1 MRNFTQS
8 LFLVLFLATTSSVCG
23 QITIAEARLLGAN
36 ANVTF
41 RGVITNSSELGLIRY
56 IQDATGGLAIY
67 SSNFAGQLNRGDSVE
82 ISGTIV
88 DFNGLLE
95 LNPVTASNPFGIT
108 TLPNPQVVTP
118 LQLNEDL
125 ESELVR
131 LNGVVFAD
139 GGNPFA
145 GNTSYTFSQG
155 ADQSTIYVRNGSPL
169 VGQIIPV
176 GNIDLVGICSQYNV
190 IYQVLPR
197 DTNDFIVPPGINI
210 ISTININNLQTNG
223 ATLSWQTDLA
233 GTTEVTFGLTP
244 LLELGT
250 LSDNNPVTSH
260 SYTLNTLL
268 PGQIYYAQASS
279 SLNGDTSTSSIQV
292 FGTQSLSAGWIKSYF
307 NHEVD
312 NTNGGSLPEL
322 AQLNL
327 LDDTLIAYINRA
339 EQTLDL
345 TIYDFDNASISSV
358 SEAIND
364 AYNRGV
370 RVRFISDGNQAA
382 TNLGTLDLNPAI
394 QQLLSPVGGNFT
406 IMHNKFVVIDADHED
421 PNKAI
426 VWTGSTN
433 WTDRQINRDPNNV
446 IIVQDQTLARTY
458 KLEFEEMWG
467 SSNDYADSTV
477 SRFGFEK
484 QDNTPHEFVIGGKR
498 VECYF
503 SPSDNTNQELVKTL
517 LTANDS
523 VQFATMLITRYDI
536 ANAIDTLI
544 ANGVIVSGLIDDATS
559 TTVFAQISASMGN
572 QLFVNPD
579 TNIIMHHKF
588 FVVDAETDN
597 DPIVW
602 TGSHNWSSNANTK
615 NDENTL
621 VVHDAEV
628 ADWYRRAYFR
638 LTHPVIPDT
647 TVGMMNLESINSVQV
662 FPTLVNQ
669 PSAIQLISSSNE
681 TASIQLTDMQGK
693 FLYTGKLELK
703 KGQTLSL
710 SMLPNVANGLYLVSI
725 RTSNSIFSKKIQVAN

>member
-1 MRNFTQS
+1 MRNFTHS
-8 LFLVLFLATTSSVCG
+8 LFLLLFLTASSSVFG

-41 RGVITNSSELGLIRY
+41 RGVITNGSELGLIRY

-88 DFNGLLE
+88 DYNGLFE
-95 LNPVTASNPFGIT
+95 LNPVTASNPFGLT

-139 GGNPFA
+139 GGNTFA
-145 GNTSYTFSQG
+145 GNTSYTFTQG
-155 ADQSTIYVRNGSPL
+155 AEQATIYVRNGSPL
-169 VGQIIPV
+169 IGQIIPV
-176 GNIDLVGICSQYNV
+176 GSIDLVGICSQYNA
-190 IYQVLPR
+190 IYQVLAR

-223 ATLSWQTDLA
+223 ATISWETDLA
-233 GTTEVTFGLTP
+233 GTTEVTYGLTP

-250 LSDNNPVTSH
+250 LSDNNPVTAH
-260 SYTLNTLL
+260 SFTLNTLL
-268 PGQIYYAQASS
+268 PGQIYYVQASS
-279 SLNGDTSTSSIQV
+279 SLNGDTSSSSIQV

-307 NHEVD
+307 NHDVD
-312 NTNGGSLPEL
+312 TTNGSTLPEL
-322 AQLNL
+322 AQINM
-327 LDDTLIAYINRA
+327 LDDSLIAYINRA

-358 SEAIND
+358 SDAINA

-382 TNLGTLDLNPAI
+382 TNLGTLDLLPAI
-394 QQLLSPVGGNFT
+394 PQLLSPVGGNFT

-421 PNKAI
+421 PNKPI

-446 IIVQDQTLARTY
+446 IIFQDQTLARTY

-467 SSNDYADSTV
+467 STNENADTTV

-503 SPSDNTNQELVKTL
+503 SPSDNTNQELIKTL

-559 TTVFAQISASMGN
+559 TTVFTQISASMGN

-588 FVVDAETDN
+588 FVVDAETEN

-638 LTHPVIPDT
+638 LTHPVIPDS
-647 TVGMMNLESINSVQV
+647 TVGILHLESTSAVQV

-669 PSAIQLISSSNE
+669 PSAIQLVSSSNE
-681 TASIQLTDMQGK
+681 PASIQLTDMQGK
-693 FLYTGKLELK
+693 ILYNGKLNLK

-710 SMLPNVANGLYLVSI
+710 SMLPNVADGLYLVSV
-725 RTSNSIFSKKIQVAN
+725 RTSNSIFSKKIQVVN

>member
-1 MRNFTQS
+1 MRNYTQS
-8 LFLVLFLATTSSVCG
+8 LFLILFLATTSSIFG
-23 QITIAEARLLGAN
+23 QITIAEARLLGVN
-36 ANVTF
+36 ANVTI
-41 RGVITNSSELGLIRY
+41 RGVITNGSELGLIRY
-56 IQDATGGLAIY
+56 IQDATGGLGIY

-95 LNPVTASNPFGIT
+95 LNPVTASNPFGLT

-118 LQLNEDL
+118 VQLNEDL

-139 GGNPFA
+139 GGNVFA
-145 GNTSYTFSQG
+145 GNTEYDFTQG
-155 ADQSTIYVRNGSPL
+155 TEQSTIYVRNGSPL
-169 VGQIIPV
+169 VGQTIPV
-176 GNIDLVGICSQYNV
+176 GNIDLVGICSQYNA

-197 DTNDFIVPPGINI
+197 DTNDFIVPPGITI
-210 ISTININNLQTNG
+210 ISSISINNLQTNG
-223 ATLSWQTDLA
+223 ATLSWETDLA
-233 GTTEVTFGLTP
+233 GSTEVTYGLTP

-260 SYTLNTLL
+260 SYALNTLL
-268 PGQIYYAQASS
+268 PGQIYYAQVSS
-279 SLNGDTSTSSIQV
+279 SLNNDTSTSSIQV

-307 NHEVD
+307 NHDVD
-312 NTNGGSLPEL
+312 TSNGGSLPEL
-322 AQLNL
+322 VHINA

-339 EQTLDL
+339 EQTLDV
-345 TIYDFDNASISSV
+345 TIYDFDNESISSI
-358 SEAIND
+358 SEAINN
-364 AYNRGV
+364 AYFRGV
-370 RVRFISDGNQAA
+370 RVRFISDGSRDSSNY
-382 TNLGTLDLNPAI
+382 GTLDLYPTI
-394 QQLLSPVGGNFT
+394 QKLLSPVGGNYS

-421 PNKAI
+421 PNKPI

-446 IIVQDQTLARTY
+446 VIVQDQTLARTY
-458 KLEFEEMWG
+458 TLEFEEMWG
-467 SSNDYADSTV
+467 SANDYADTTV

-503 SPSDNTNQELVKTL
+503 SPSDNTNQELIKTL
-517 LTANDS
+517 LTANES
-523 VQFATMLITRYDI
+523 VQFATMLITRFDI
-536 ANAIDTLI
+536 ANAIDTLL
-544 ANGVIVSGLIDDATS
+544 ANGVPVAGLINNAST
-559 TTVFAQISASMGN
+559 TTVFSQLLASMGN
-572 QLFVNPD
+572 QLFVNAD

-588 FVVDAETDN
+588 FVVDPSSES
-597 DPIVW
+597 DPIAW
-602 TGSHNWSSNANTK
+602 TGSHNWSTNANTR

-628 ADWYRRAYFR
+628 TDWYYRAYYR
-638 LTHPVIPDT
+638 LTNPIIPDS
-647 TVGMMNLESINSVQV
+647 TVGMVNLESNDAVQV

-669 PSAIQLISSSNE
+669 PSAIQLVSNSNE
-681 TASIQLTDMQGK
+681 PASIQLTDMQGK

-710 SMLPNVANGLYLVSI
+710 SVLPNVADGLYLVSV
-725 RTSNSIFSKKIQVAN
+725 RTSNSIFSKKIQVVN

>member
-1 MRNFTQS
+1 MRNFTNPLFS
-8 LFLVLFLATTSSVCG
+8 ILFLLFSSSVFG
-23 QITIAEARLLGAN
+23 QITIAEARLQGVN

-41 RGVITNSSELGLIRY
+41 RGVITNGAELGLIRY
-56 IQDATGGLAIY
+56 IQDGTGGLGIY
-67 SSNFAGQLNRGDSVE
+67 STNFAGQLNRGDSVE

-95 LNPVTASNPFGIT
+95 INPVTASNPFGLT

-139 GGNPFA
+139 GGTAFA

-155 ADQSTIYVRNGSPL
+155 AEQSTIYVRNGSPL
-169 VGQIIPV
+169 VGQTIPV
-176 GNIDLVGICSQYNV
+176 GNIDLVGICSEYNA

-197 DTNDFIVPPGINI
+197 DTNDFIVPLGINI

-233 GTTEVTFGLTP
+233 GTTQVTYGVTP

-250 LSDNNPVTSH
+250 LSNNNLVTSH
-260 SYTLNTLL
+260 SYTLNTLM
-268 PGQIYYAQASS
+268 PGQIYYVQVSS
-279 SLNGDTSTSSIQV
+279 GLNGDTSTSSIQV

-307 NHEVD
+307 NHDVD
-312 NTNGGSLPEL
+312 TSNGSSLPEL
-322 AQLNL
+322 VQINA

-339 EQTLDL
+339 EQTLDV
-345 TIYDFDNASISSV
+345 TIYDFDNASISSI

-382 TNLGTLDLNPAI
+382 ANLGTLDLVPQI

-421 PNKAI
+421 PNKPM
-426 VWTGSTN
+426 VLTGSTN
-433 WTDRQINRDPNNV
+433 WTDRQINRDPNNI

-458 KLEFEEMWG
+458 KVEFEEMWG
-467 SSNDYADSTV
+467 SANDYADTTV

-503 SPSDNTNQELVKTL
+503 SPSDNTNQELIKTL

-523 VQFATMLITRYDI
+523 VQFATMLITRFDI
-536 ANAIDTLI
+536 ANAIDTLL
-544 ANGVIVSGLIDDATS
+544 ANGVPVAGLINNSS
-559 TTVFAQISASMGN
+559 TTTVYSQLLTSMGN
-572 QLFVNPD
+572 QLFVNAD

-588 FVVDAETDN
+588 FVVDAGSDN

-602 TGSHNWSSNANTK
+602 TGSHNWSSNANTR

-628 ADWYRRAYFR
+628 TDWYYRAYYR
-638 LTHPVIPDT
+638 LTHPVIPDS
-647 TVGMMNLESINSVQV
+647 TVGMIDMNSDIAIHL

-669 PSAIQLISSSNE
+669 PSNIQITSMLNE
-681 TASIQLTDMQGK
+681 TASVQLTTIQGQ
-693 FLYTGKLELK
+693 LIYN
-703 KGQTLSL
+703 GQLDIKQGNIQSL
-710 SMLPNVANGLYLVSI
+710 TMFPSVEDGLYIVSI
-725 RTSNSIFSKKIQVAN
+725 RTSKGLFSKKISVVN

>member
-8 LFLVLFLATTSSVCG
+8 LFLILFLAITSSVFG
-23 QITIAEARLLGAN
+23 QITIAEARLLGVN

-41 RGVITNSSELGLIRY
+41 RGVITNGSELGLIRY
-56 IQDATGGLAIY
+56 IQDGTGGLGIY

-95 LNPVTASNPFGIT
+95 LTPVTASNPFGLT

-139 GGNPFA
+139 GGTAFA

-155 ADQSTIYVRNGSPL
+155 AEQSTIYVRNGSPL
-169 VGQIIPV
+169 VGQTIPV
-176 GNIDLVGICSQYNV
+176 GNIDLVGICSQYNA

-197 DTNDFIVPPGINI
+197 DTNDFIVPPGISI

-233 GTTEVTFGLTP
+233 GTTEVTYGLTT

-312 NTNGGSLPEL
+312 NTNGSSLPEL
-322 AQLNL
+322 VQINA

-339 EQTLDL
+339 ELTIDL
-345 TIYDFDNASISSV
+345 TIYDFDNESISSI

-370 RVRFISDGNQAA
+370 LVRFISDGSRDSSNY
-382 TNLGTLDLNPAI
+382 GTLDLIPEI
-394 QQLLSPVGGNFT
+394 QRLLSPVGGNYS
-406 IMHNKFVVIDADHED
+406 IMHNKFVVIDADHEN
-421 PNKAI
+421 PNKPI

-467 SSNDYADSTV
+467 STNEYADTTV

-503 SPSDNTNQELVKTL
+503 SPSDNTNQELIKTL

-523 VQFATMLITRYDI
+523 LQFATMLITRFDI
-536 ANAIDTLI
+536 ANAIDTLLT
-544 ANGVIVSGLIDDATS
+544 NGVPVAGLINNTS
-559 TTVFAQISASMGN
+559 TTTVYSQLLASMGN
-572 QLFVNPD
+572 QLFVNTD

-588 FVVDAETDN
+588 FVVDAGSDN

-602 TGSHNWSSNANTK
+602 TGSHNWSTNANTR

-628 ADWYRRAYFR
+628 ADWYYRAYYR
-638 LTHPVIPDT
+638 LTHPVIPDS
-647 TVGMMNLESINSVQV
+647 TVGVLNVDNDNAVQI

-669 PSAIQLISSSNE
+669 PSTMQLVSAINE
-681 TASIQLTDMQGK
+681 PASIQFTDMKGK
-693 FLYTGKLELK
+693 FLFNGKLELK

-710 SMLPNVANGLYLVSI
+710 SMLPNVADGLYLVSV
-725 RTSNSIFSKKIQVAN
+725 RTSNSISSKKIQVAN

>member
-1 MRNFTQS
+1 MRNYTQS
-8 LFLVLFLATTSSVCG
+8 LFLILFLATTSSVFG
-23 QITIAEARLLGAN
+23 QITIAEARSLGVN

-41 RGVITNSSELGLIRY
+41 RGVITNGSELGLIRY
-56 IQDATGGLAIY
+56 IQDATGGLGIY

-95 LNPVTASNPFGIT
+95 LNPVTASNPFGLT

-139 GGNPFA
+139 GGNSFA
-145 GNTSYTFSQG
+145 GNTSYTFTQG
-155 ADQSTIYVRNGSPL
+155 AEQSTIYVRNSSPL
-169 VGQIIPV
+169 VGQTIPV
-176 GNIDLVGICSQYNV
+176 GNIDLVGICSQYNA

-197 DTNDFIVPPGINI
+197 DTNDFIVPPGITI

-223 ATLSWQTDLA
+223 ATLSWETDLA
-233 GTTEVTFGLTP
+233 GSTEVTYGLTP
-244 LLELGT
+244 LLELGS

-268 PGQIYYAQASS
+268 PGQIYYAQVSS
-279 SLNGDTSTSSIQV
+279 SLNNDTSTSSVQV

-307 NHEVD
+307 NHDVD
-312 NTNGGSLPEL
+312 TSNSNSLPEL
-322 AQLNL
+322 VQINA

-339 EQTLDL
+339 EQTLDV
-345 TIYDFDNASISSV
+345 TIYDFDNESISSI
-358 SEAIND
+358 SEAINN
-364 AYNRGV
+364 AYFRGV
-370 RVRFISDGNQAA
+370 RVRFISDGSRDSSNY
-382 TNLGTLDLNPAI
+382 GTLDLYPTI
-394 QQLLSPVGGNFT
+394 QKLLSPVGGNYS

-421 PNKAI
+421 PNKPI

-458 KLEFEEMWG
+458 QLEFEEMWG
-467 SSNDYADSTV
+467 SSNEYADTTI

-503 SPSDNTNQELVKTL
+503 SPSDNTNQELIKTL
-517 LTANDS
+517 LTANES
-523 VQFATMLITRYDI
+523 VQFATMLITRFDI
-536 ANAIDTLI
+536 ANAIDTLL
-544 ANGVIVSGLIDDATS
+544 ANGVPVAGLINNAST
-559 TTVFAQISASMGN
+559 TTVFSQLLASMGN
-572 QLFVNPD
+572 QLFVNAD

-588 FVVDAETDN
+588 FVVDPSSES
-597 DPIVW
+597 DPIAW
-602 TGSHNWSSNANTK
+602 TGSHNWSSNANTR

-628 ADWYRRAYFR
+628 TDWYYRAFYR
-638 LTHPVIPDT
+638 LTNPVIPDS
-647 TVGMMNLESINSVQV
+647 TVGMVNLESTNAVQV

-669 PSAIQLISSSNE
+669 PSAIQLVSNSNE
-681 TASIQLTDMQGK
+681 PASIQLTDMQGK

-703 KGQTLSL
+703 KGETLSL
-710 SMLPNVANGLYLVSI
+710 SMLPNVANGLYLVSV
-725 RTSNSIFSKKIQVAN
+725 RTSNSIISKKIQVVN

>member
-1 MRNFTQS
+1 MRKFTQS
-8 LFLVLFLATTSSVCG
+8 LFLILFLATTSSVFG
-23 QITIAEARLLGAN
+23 QISIAEARLLGVN

-41 RGVITNSSELGLIRY
+41 RGVITNGSELGLIRY
-56 IQDATGGLAIY
+56 IQDGTGGLGIY

-95 LNPVTASNPFGIT
+95 LTPVTASNPFGLT

-155 ADQSTIYVRNGSPL
+155 AEQSTIYVRNGSPL
-169 VGQIIPV
+169 VGQTIPV
-176 GNIDLVGICSQYNV
+176 GNIDLVGICSQYNA

-197 DTNDFIVPPGINI
+197 DTNDFIVPPGISI

-223 ATLSWQTDLA
+223 ATLSWETDLA
-233 GTTEVTFGLTP
+233 GTTEVTYGSTP

-268 PGQIYYAQASS
+268 PGQIYYAQVYS

-312 NTNGGSLPEL
+312 NTNGSSLPEL
-322 AQLNL
+322 VQINA

-339 EQTLDL
+339 ELTIDL
-345 TIYDFDNASISSV
+345 TIYDFDNESISSI

-370 RVRFISDGNQAA
+370 LVRFISDGNQAA
-382 TNLGTLDLNPAI
+382 ANLGTLDLIPEI

-406 IMHNKFVVIDADHED
+406 IMHNKFVVIDADHEN
-421 PNKAI
+421 PNKPI

-467 SSNDYADSTV
+467 STNEYADTTV

-503 SPSDNTNQELVKTL
+503 SPSDNTNQELIKTL

-523 VQFATMLITRYDI
+523 VQFATMLITRFDI
-536 ANAIDTLI
+536 ANAIDTLL
-544 ANGVIVSGLIDDATS
+544 ANGVPVAGLINNTS
-559 TTVFAQISASMGN
+559 TTTVYSQLLASMGN
-572 QLFVNPD
+572 QLFVNAD

-602 TGSHNWSSNANTK
+602 TGSHNWSSNANTR

-628 ADWYRRAYFR
+628 ADWYYRAYFR
-638 LTHPVIPDT
+638 LTHPVIPDS
-647 TVGMMNLESINSVQV
+647 TVGMINLENVNEVDV

-669 PSAIQLISSSNE
+669 PSTIQLHSGLNE

-710 SMLPNVANGLYLVSI
+710 SMLPNVADGLYLVSV
-725 RTSNSIFSKKIQVAN
+725 RTSHCIFSKKIQVAN

>member
-1 MRNFTQS
+1 MRNFTNPLFS
-8 LFLVLFLATTSSVCG
+8 ILFLLFSSSVFG
-23 QITIAEARLLGAN
+23 QITIAEARLQGVN

-41 RGVITNSSELGLIRY
+41 RGVITNGAELGLIRY
-56 IQDATGGLAIY
+56 IQDGTGGLGIY
-67 SSNFAGQLNRGDSVE
+67 STNFAGQLNRGDSVE

-95 LNPVTASNPFGIT
+95 INPVTASNPFGLT

-118 LQLNEDL
+118 LQLNEEL

-139 GGNPFA
+139 GGTAFA

-155 ADQSTIYVRNGSPL
+155 AEQSTIYVRNGSPL
-169 VGQIIPV
+169 VGQTIPV
-176 GNIDLVGICSQYNV
+176 GNIDLVGICSEYNA

-197 DTNDFIVPPGINI
+197 DTNDFIVPLGINI

-233 GTTEVTFGLTP
+233 GTTEVTYGLTP
-244 LLELGT
+244 QLEFGT
-250 LSDNNPVTSH
+250 LSDNNPVNAH
-260 SYTLNTLL
+260 SFTLNTLL
-268 PGQIYYAQASS
+268 PGQIYYAQVSS
-279 SLNGDTSTSSIQV
+279 SLNGNTSTSAIQV

-307 NHEVD
+307 NHVVD
-312 NTNGGSLPEL
+312 TSNGGTLPEL
-322 AQLNL
+322 VQLNL
-327 LDDTLIAYINRA
+327 LDDSLIAYINRA

-345 TIYDFDNASISSV
+345 TIYDFDNASISSI
-358 SEAIND
+358 SDAINN

-382 TNLGTLDLNPAI
+382 ANLGTLDLVPQI

-406 IMHNKFVVIDADHED
+406 IMHNKFVVIDADHEN
-421 PNKAI
+421 PNKPI

-458 KLEFEEMWG
+458 QLEFEEMWG
-467 SSNDYADSTV
+467 SSNDYADTTV

-484 QDNTPHEFVIGGKR
+484 QDNTPHEFIIGGKR

-503 SPSDNTNQELVKTL
+503 SPSDNTNQELIKTL

-523 VQFATMLITRYDI
+523 VQFATMLITRFDI
-536 ANAIDTLI
+536 ANAIDTLL
-544 ANGVIVSGLIDDATS
+544 ANVVPVSGLINNTS
-559 TTVFAQISASMGN
+559 TTTVFSQLLTSMGN
-572 QLFVNPD
+572 QLFVNAD

-588 FVVDAETDN
+588 FVVDAGTDN

-628 ADWYRRAYFR
+628 ADWYHRAYFR
-638 LTHPVIPDT
+638 LTHPVIPDS
-647 TVGMMNLESINSVQV
+647 TVGLLNVDDANAVQV

-669 PSAIQLISSSNE
+669 PSTMQLVSAINE
-681 TASIQLTDMQGK
+681 PASIQLTDMQGK
-693 FLYTGKLELK
+693 ILYTGKLDLK

-710 SMLPNVANGLYLVSI
+710 SMLTNVDDGLYLVSV

>member
-1 MRNFTQS
+1 MRKFTQS
-8 LFLVLFLATTSSVCG
+8 LFLILFLATTSSVFG
-23 QITIAEARLLGAN
+23 QITIAEARSLGVN

-41 RGVITNSSELGLIRY
+41 RGVITNGSELGLIRY
-56 IQDATGGLAIY
+56 IQDATGGLGIY

-95 LNPVTASNPFGIT
+95 LNPVTASNPFGLT
-108 TLPNPQVVTP
+108 TLPNPQVVSP
-118 LQLNEDL
+118 IQLNEDL

-131 LNGVVFAD
+131 LNGVVFSD
-139 GGNPFA
+139 GGTAFA
-145 GNTSYTFSQG
+145 GNTSYTFTQG
-155 ADQSTIYVRNGSPL
+155 AEQSTIYVRNSSPL

-176 GNIDLVGICSQYNV
+176 GNIDLVGICSQYNA

-197 DTNDFIVPPGINI
+197 DTNDFIVSPGINI
-210 ISTININNLQTNG
+210 ISTITINNFQTNG
-223 ATLSWQTDLA
+223 ATLSWETDLA
-233 GTTEVTFGLTP
+233 GTTEVAYGFTP
-244 LLELGT
+244 QLEFGT
-250 LSDNNPVTSH
+250 LSDNNPVTAH
-260 SYTLNTLL
+260 SFTLNTLL
-268 PGQIYYAQASS
+268 PGQIYYAQVSS
-279 SLNGDTSTSSIQV
+279 SLNGDTSTSAIQV

-307 NHEVD
+307 NHDVD
-312 NTNGGSLPEL
+312 TSYGSSLPEL
-322 AQLNL
+322 TQINA

-339 EQTLDL
+339 ELTLDL
-345 TIYDFDNASISSV
+345 TIYDFDNASISSI
-358 SEAIND
+358 SAAINA

-370 RVRFISDGNQAA
+370 RVRFISDGSRDSSNY
-382 TNLGTLDLNPAI
+382 GTLDLIPEI
-394 QQLLSPVGGNFT
+394 QQLLSPVGGNYS
-406 IMHNKFVVIDADHED
+406 IMHNKFVVIDADHDD

-467 SSNDYADSTV
+467 SSFDNPDTTV

-503 SPSDNTNQELVKTL
+503 SPSDNTNQELIKTL

-523 VQFATMLITRYDI
+523 VQFASMLITRFDI

-544 ANGVIVSGLIDDATS
+544 ANGVSVAGLINNSST
-559 TTVFAQISASMGN
+559 TTVFSQLLTSMGN
-572 QLFVNPD
+572 QLFVNAD

-588 FVVDAETDN
+588 FVVDAGSDN

-602 TGSHNWSSNANTK
+602 TGSHNWSTNANTR

-621 VVHDAEV
+621 VIHDAEV
-628 ADWYRRAYFR
+628 ADWYHRAYFR
-638 LTHPVIPDT
+638 LTHPVIPDS
-647 TVGMMNLESINSVQV
+647 TVGVLKVDNSNAVQV

-669 PSAIQLISSSNE
+669 PSAIQLVSSISES
-681 TASIQLTDMQGK
+681 ASIQLTDMQGK
-693 FLYTGKLELK
+693 ILFNEKLNLK
-703 KGQTLSL
+703 NGQVLSL
-710 SMLPNVANGLYLVSI
+710 SMLPNVADGLYLLSI
-725 RTSNSIFSKKIQVAN
+725 RTSNTIFSSKFQVAN

>member
-1 MRNFTQS
+1 MRNFKNHLFS
-8 LFLVLFLATTSSVCG
+8 ILFLLNTASVFG

-67 SSNFAGQLNRGDSVE
+67 SSIFAGQLNRGDSVE

-95 LNPVTASNPFGIT
+95 LNPVTASNPFGLT
-108 TLPNPQVVTP
+108 TLPNPEVVTP

-223 ATLSWQTDLA
+223 ATLSWETDLA
-233 GTTEVTFGLTP
+233 GTTEVTYGLTP
-244 LLELGT
+244 LLELGS
-250 LSDNNPVTSH
+250 LSDNNPVTAH
-260 SYTLNTLL
+260 SFSLNTLL
-268 PGQIYYAQASS
+268 PGQIYYVQASS

-307 NHEVD
+307 NHAVD
-312 NTNGGSLPEL
+312 TTNGSTLPEL
-322 AQLNL
+322 AQINM
-327 LDDTLIAYINRA
+327 LDDSLIAYINRA

-358 SEAIND
+358 SEAINA

-370 RVRFISDGNQAA
+370 RVRFISDGNQAP
-382 TNLGTLDLNPAI
+382 TNFGTIDLNPAI
-394 QQLLSPVGGNFT
+394 PKLLSPVGGNYT

-421 PNKAI
+421 PNKPI

-467 SSNDYADSTV
+467 SSADQPDTSA

-498 VECYF
+498 VESYF
-503 SPSDNTNQELVKTL
+503 SPSDNTNQELIKTL

-523 VQFATMLITRYDI
+523 VQFATMLITRFDI
-536 ANAIDTLI
+536 ANAIDTLF
-544 ANGVIVSGLIDDATS
+544 ANGVPVAGLINNSS
-559 TTVFAQISASMGN
+559 TTTVYSQLLTSMGN

-588 FVVDAETDN
+588 FVVDAGTDN

-602 TGSHNWSSNANTK
+602 TGSHNWSSNANAK

-638 LTHPVIPDT
+638 LTHPVIPDS
-647 TVGMMNLESINSVQV
+647 TVGMINLENVNAVDV

-669 PSAIQLISSSNE
+669 PSDIQVKSMLNE
-681 TASIQLTDMQGK
+681 TASVQLTTIQGQ
-693 FLYTGKLELK
+693 FLYNGKLDLK
-703 KGQTLSL
+703 QGNVQSL
-710 SMLPNVANGLYLVSI
+710 AMFPIVEDGLYIISI
-725 RTSNSIFSKKIQVAN
+725 RTSKCLFSKKISVVN